1 MSARKYATGS
11 RQVWRYRHADF
22 DKACCLLEKVNWV
35 TELADCSDVND
46 AVNVFHSHFL
56 HVMSLSIPKGSIREN
71 RYAPWLSKDIVD
83 RGVQ

>member
-1 MSARKYATGS
+1 MVKWKVSARKYATGS

-46 AVNVFHSHFL
+46 AINVFHSHFL
-56 HVMSLSIPKGSIREN
+56 HVMLLKVQFVR
-71 RYAPWLSKDIVD
+71 IVVLPGLVKILC
-83 RGVQ
+83 RP